1 MAHPALVWADQF
13 VAMRALLHALRLLV
27 PSKMPC
33 RAKGM
38 RVRALVRWGG
48 GWWRECKGASVAMWS
63 GGGVSERC
71 HLRGGAGKQREG
83 GERGAV
89 AYTHVGH
96 ASHIPAGDV
105 LIEGCRTP
113 EHKLVAAHER
123 EDDA

>member
-1 MAHPALVWADQF
+1 MFWADQL
-13 VAMRALLHALRLLV
+13 VAMRALLHALRLLA
-27 PSKMPC
+27 PSKVYC

-38 RVRALVRWGG
+38 RVRARVRWGG

-89 AYTHVGH
+89 TYTHVGD
-96 ASHIPAGDV
+96 ASDVPAGEI
-105 LIEGCRTP
+105 LIEGCRNG
-113 EHKLVAAHER
+113 EHLLVAAHEK
-123 EDDA
+123 EDGA